1 MKERDLVAGTEEY
14 AESCNIIHQRCKK
27 VITVFSPSFSESNE
41 NIFLAELA
49 QFVGTQHEISCK
61 IIPIILNPEMKC
73 DIPPQ
78 LELVS
83 KLPYI
88 CRNITINF
96 WDRLIVQTLEVP
108 GPLRAELREY
118 KSYIIGSDQIQTGN

>member
-1 MKERDLVAGTEEY
+1 MKERDLVAWAEEY

-27 VITVFSPSFSESNE
+27 VIAGFSPSFSESNE
-41 NIFLAELA
+41 YIFLAELA

-78 LELVS
+78 FKMLS
-83 KLPYI
+83 KLPYK
-88 CRNITINF
+88 CRNTTFNF
-96 WDRLIVQTLEVP
+96 WDRLIVKTLGVP
-108 GPLRAELREY
+108 GPLRAELTEY
-118 KSYIIGSDQIQTGN
+118 KTYIIGRDKPQKGN